1 MSEYTFARA
10 RRATLTVP
18 AALLLAVGL
27 GGGVGAHPASAQI
40 PGGLSPDAVANMIPS
55 EITVPAGQT
64 TTVDVGVPV
73 DVNYSAGGWVVTS
86 NGTSVS
92 VTAPAE
98 EGATAAVPASAGGYT
113 ATVNLVAVGGGQATD
128 ADEIAGGGAGENTEH
143 HGGGGH
149 AEDNGGGGA
158 NGGGDANGEASNGGS
173 GAGAGSG
180 SGAVNRP
187 ERKPAEKADTA
198 DAKRLDF
205 EGEIHGNEIVVKVPL
220 SKARDL
226 MKYANYDSSNAK
238 LRYLDVN
245 GNIIEGVK
253 RDVNVAGR
261 TLTLTYP
268 EGETPDN
275 PFIMEVVENGA
286 ATFVAVITSTNAPV
300 EQAAETDE
308 ENPYAGADN
317 KGQGDSVDSGSSVGD
332 LVPLIIGGG
341 ALIAA
346 LALLIIFLRKR
357 SRGQV

>member
-10 RRATLTVP
+10 RRATLAVP

-143 HGGGGH
+143 HGGG
-149 AEDNGGGGA
+149 
-158 NGGGDANGEASNGGS
+158 ANGEASNGGS

>member
-10 RRATLTVP
+10 RRATLAVP
-18 AALLLAVGL
+18 AALLLAAGL
-27 GGGVGAHPASAQI
+27 GGGVGGHPASAQI
-40 PGGLSPDAVANMIPS
+40 PGGLSPDAVASMIPS

-113 ATVNLVAVGGGQATD
+113 ATVNLVAVGGGQPTD
-128 ADEIAGGGAGENTEH
+128 ADEIAGGGAGDSAEH
-143 HGGGGH
+143 HGGEGH
-149 AEDNGGGGA
+149 AEDNGGGDA
-158 NGGGDANGEASNGGS
+158 HGGGDENGGSSNGGS
-173 GAGAGSG
+173 GAGAAGG
-180 SGAVNRP
+180 GGAVNRP
-187 ERKPAEKADTA
+187 ERKPAEKVDTA

-205 EGEIHGNEIVVKVPL
+205 EGEIHDNEIVVKVPL

-226 MKYANYDSSNAK
+226 MKYSNYDSSNAK
-238 LRYLDVN
+238 LRYLDVH

-286 ATFVAVITSTNAPV
+286 ATFVAVITSKNAPV
-300 EQAAETDE
+300 EQAAETGE

-317 KGQGDSVDSGSSVGD
+317 QGQGDSVDGGSSTSD